1 MAMRFGWIVG
11 FLLVVYFISRICLAC
26 LCMCFA
32 VSHGL
37 IFVFWVRMC
46 WILMGFR
53 LELDWLVWVS
63 VVGSGGGLMVIGL
76 FLL

>member
-1 MAMRFGWIVG
+1 
-11 FLLVVYFISRICLAC
+11 
-26 LCMCFA
+26 
-32 VSHGL
+32 
-37 IFVFWVRMC
+37 
-46 WILMGFR
+46 MGFR